1 MVCIRYQIL
10 FTIILQ
16 HDYYGSNAFSDLAI
30 TPSADTQ
37 KLLNNYK
44 IICRVNE
51 NVLTAMVQT
60 DGSKPFIALD
70 NGVIFRFFISINN
83 GSFNN
88 FSALK
93 MFGAASGIYFF
104 SNKVGHKKNN
114 RLYLSAPV
122 NAYKN
127 TETYEPGSVAK
138 KGARIFECI
147 KANSA
152 TDKHDTDD
160 AAFWRDIVL
169 HQSNFLPAYAES
181 QTYKTGDC
189 VKVAAKVFEALK
201 PSSAADKH
209 NTSEASF
216 WQEITDIAY
225 VSSADLSN
233 VITIGG
239 EAIPPKTFAVID
251 ILHGAGETADFAI
264 LKPTGEIKAAAYFIR
279 FKNRSTIWKYISNKK
294 AITAISDVN
303 NVYSFSNAAGS
314 NEFVSAAPIPLTCTP
329 LNSIKMNATINA
341 RPVEITGLENAT
353 PNIIT
358 PTSNTA
364 SYQLFSEIFLNY

>member
-1 MVCIRYQIL
+1 MVSIRYQIL
-10 FTIILQ
+10 FTITLQ

-30 TPSADTQ
+30 TPSDDTQ
-37 KLLNNYK
+37 RLMNNYK

-70 NGVIFRFFISINN
+70 NGVILRFFISINN

-93 MFGAASGIYFF
+93 MVGAANSIYYF
-104 SNKVGHKKNN
+104 SNKVGLKKNN

-122 NAYKN
+122 AAYKN
-127 TETYEPGSVAK
+127 TETYEQGAVTK

-152 TDKHDTDD
+152 TDKHDTTD
-160 AAFWRDIVL
+160 AAFWRDIVI
-169 HQSNFLPAYAES
+169 HQSNFLPTYS
-181 QTYKTGDC
+181 DTQTYITGSQ

-201 PSSAADKH
+201 PSSATDKH
-209 NTSEASF
+209 NTSEAAF

-225 VSSADLSN
+225 VSSADLSDA
-233 VITIGG
+233 ITIGG

-264 LKPTGEIKAAAYFIR
+264 LKPTGEVQSTAYFIR
-279 FKNRSTIWKYISNKK
+279 FKNRSTIWKYISQKK
-294 AITAISDVN
+294 AITAISDTN
-303 NVYSFSNAAGS
+303 SVYSFSNASGS
-314 NEFVSAAPIPLTCTP
+314 NEFVSAVPIPLTSTP

-341 RPVEITGLENAT
+341 RPVEVTGLQNAT
-353 PNIIT
+353 PNILT

-364 SYQLFSEIFLNY
+364 SYQLFSEIYLNY